1 METVKSIIDRRG
13 IQEILHFTKG
23 SSGLTG
29 ILHMKAVQSR
39 YRLER
44 DDRLAYIF
52 EANASSRRD
61 TAWLDYVNL
70 SVSEINSAFFS
81 ASCHWHKEAG
91 EWWVILSF
99 DPVIAEHSG
108 VFFTTTNNF
117 YTGVKQAQGPDGLQA
132 SFADRILKWH
142 DWRQGVDVV
151 ALRKA
156 GTPDCLTTC
165 EQAEILYPKEVST
178 EFLRR
183 IYVRNGEDMDDTMA
197 QLDVL
202 GHGRVEVV
210 VAPERFNGDHDDS
223 RSPLGLPPFGPLGG
237 LWGTP
242 WAL

>member
-1 METVKSIIDRRG
+1 MMNTMETVKSVVGRRG

-29 ILHMKAVQSR
+29 ILHVQAVQSR

-44 DDRLAYIF
+44 DHRLTYIF
-52 EANASSRRD
+52 EPNAEFRKD
-61 TAWLDYVNL
+61 VNWLDYVNL
-70 SVSEINSAFFS
+70 SISEINSAFFS
-81 ASCHWHKEAG
+81 ASGHWHKEAG

-99 DPVIAEHSG
+99 DPEIAEHPG

-117 YTGVKQAQGPDGLQA
+117 YSGVKQVQGPDGLHA
-132 SFADRILKWH
+132 LFADRIFKWR
-142 DWRQGVDVV
+142 DWRRGVDVV

-156 GTPDCLTTC
+156 GTPDHLTTC

-178 EFLRR
+178 EFLRK

-202 GHGRVEVV
+202 GHGGVEVV
-210 VAPERFNGDHDDS
+210 VAPERFNG
-223 RSPLGLPPFGPLGG
+223 RLR
-237 LWGTP
+237 
-242 WAL
+242 

>member
-1 METVKSIIDRRG
+1 METVSSIVGRRS

-29 ILHMKAVQSR
+29 ILHVQAVQSR

-44 DDRLAYIF
+44 DRRLTYIF
-52 EANASSRRD
+52 EPNAEFRKD
-61 TAWLDYVNL
+61 VDWLDYVNL
-70 SVSEINSAFFS
+70 SISEINSAFFA
-81 ASCHWHKEAG
+81 ASGQWHKETG

-99 DPVIAEHSG
+99 DPVIAEHPG

-117 YTGVKQAQGPDGLQA
+117 YTGVERAEGPDGLHA
-132 SFADRILKWH
+132 SFADRILRWH
-142 DWRQGVDVV
+142 DRRRGDIV

-156 GTPDCLTTC
+156 GTPDHLTTC

-183 IYVRNGEDMDDTMA
+183 IYVRNGEDMDDTVA

-202 GHGRVEVV
+202 GHGDVDVV
-210 VAPERFNGDHDDS
+210 VAPERFNG
-223 RSPLGLPPFGPLGG
+223 RPR
-237 LWGTP
+237 
-242 WAL
+242 